1 MDITLSNKQNT
12 EVARTTWEDLLSQS
26 PYTILFFYPK
36 DNTPGCSRESKDFSD
51 MLNEFTAL
59 WCQVVGVSKDWH
71 ESHCRFIAKHELEL
85 SLIVDTSLVLHDKFS
100 TIGEKNSYGR
110 ITRGVIRST
119 FLLNQS
125 WDVVKEWRNVK
136 ATWHAQRIYKA
147 VLDLSL

>member
-59 WCQVVGVSKDWH
+59 
-71 ESHCRFIAKHELEL
+71 
-85 SLIVDTSLVLHDKFS
+85 
-100 TIGEKNSYGR
+100 
-110 ITRGVIRST
+110 
-119 FLLNQS
+119 
-125 WDVVKEWRNVK
+125 
-136 ATWHAQRIYKA
+136 
-147 VLDLSL
+147 